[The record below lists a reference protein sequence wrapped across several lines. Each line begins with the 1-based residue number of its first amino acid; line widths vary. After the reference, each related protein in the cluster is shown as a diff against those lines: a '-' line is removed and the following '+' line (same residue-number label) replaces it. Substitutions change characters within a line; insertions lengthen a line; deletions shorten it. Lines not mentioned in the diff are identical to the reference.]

1 MLAYLAPPL
10 EAAALLRDL
19 LFHLFA
25 RARAAN
31 KLASTTFACL
41 TAPHSLVH
49 TVRDM
54 HTPTPR
60 SRPPAFLS
68 GVPLVHLT
76 IRMKRLGVCIVN
88 N

>member
-31 KLASTTFACL
+31 KQVCAEFRPSFGAQWPWAAASTRPLPL
-41 TAPHSLVH
+41 TPNCIPFCCAPCPSDIDTHETDGSL
-49 TVRDM
+49 
-54 HTPTPR
+54 
-60 SRPPAFLS
+60 
-68 GVPLVHLT
+68 
-76 IRMKRLGVCIVN
+76 
-88 N
+88 